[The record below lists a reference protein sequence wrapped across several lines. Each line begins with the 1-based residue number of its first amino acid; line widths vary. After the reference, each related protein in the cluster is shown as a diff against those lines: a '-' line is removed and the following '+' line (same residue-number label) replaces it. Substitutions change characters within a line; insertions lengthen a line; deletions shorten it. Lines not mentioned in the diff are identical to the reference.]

1 MVGAVML
8 NGNDIQ
14 SEKPSLGSSSL
25 RTSFRSR
32 QVNTHALRIFTRSL
46 LGAEF
51 QAAALPSTN
60 PILIG
65 HRWKEYHKALGLG
78 AIPDFSWE
86 TVGKEKPDMIH
97 VLDL

>member
-1 MVGAVML
+1 MVGAAML
-8 NGNDIQ
+8 SGNDIQ
-14 SEKPSLGSSSL
+14 SERLSLESSSL
-25 RTSFRSR
+25 RTSSRSR
-32 QVNTHALRIFTRSL
+32 QVNTRTLSIFMRNL